1 MLDKIPDELKAL
13 RQWLLW
19 KMEAR
24 DGRMTKVP
32 YQPNGRRAN
41 VTAPRT
47 WNTFDVC
54 VRALRTGRFL
64 GIGFVFTKGPVSY
77 AGVDLDKCRDPQTGM
92 TEQWA
97 IQIIKELG
105 SYTELSQSKTG
116 WHIIVKNCGLP
127 VDGGR
132 NKRVEMYCSGR
143 YFCMTG
149 DRAAGCTEIR
159 SVSLANLYQRMV
171 EDKLDPT
178 TAKAIHGRRI
188 NGSDT
193 SPSGDDYK
201 IIASLARKLR
211 TDDVVVIESEIARR
225 HRRRYQDQS
234 GKHGDR
240 KGQTYWRYSIVR
252 YFERRRLQTASE
264 AASRLGPPTARFEST
279 NEAPTLNIAPPA
291 PRLKAGKAGK
301 IRSIPRA
308 VFQGTGQCQHKES

>member
-1 MLDKIPDELKAL
+1 MFDRIPDELKAL

-19 KMEAR
+19 KLEKR

-32 YQPNGRRAN
+32 YQPNGRHAD

-54 VRALRTGRFL
+54 VRALQNGRFS
-64 GIGFVFTKGPVSY
+64 GIGFVFTKGAASY
-77 AGVDLDKCRDPQTGM
+77 AGVDLDKCRDPQSGV
-92 TEQWA
+92 TERWA

-132 NKRVEMYCSGR
+132 NKRVEMYWSAR

-178 TAKAIHGRRI
+178 TAEDIHGRPI
-188 NGSDT
+188 NGRDT
-193 SPSGDDYK
+193 SPSGEDYK

-211 TDDVVVIESEIARR
+211 TEDTAVIESEIARR
-225 HRRRYQDQS
+225 YPERYRDQNE
-234 GKHGDR
+234 KHGER
-240 KGQTYWRYSIVR
+240 QGETYWHYSIVR
-252 YFERRRLQTASE
+252 FCERRRSQAVTE
-264 AASRLGPPTARFEST
+264 AA
-279 NEAPTLNIAPPA
+279 
-291 PRLKAGKAGK
+291 
-301 IRSIPRA
+301 
-308 VFQGTGQCQHKES
+308 